1 METLLERVTAAGF
14 EISEKSFE
22 TPELVEELFK
32 LALEHDICAA
42 GFRGWLVG
50 NELPFTEE
58 FGSVEDGIEYHFGD
72 FILDEYPNFGFTFE
86 SENEGEIAGL
96 THWEL

>member
-1 METLLERVTAAGF
+1 METLLERATAAGF

-86 SENEGEIAGL
+86 SENEGKIGGL
-96 THWEL
+96 THWDF